1 MKFTN
6 VAEAFNFY
14 RNKTIEEL
22 EQRAQAINAEI
33 DSNAE
38 ADIEALNIE
47 LRGIKEARENI
58 ELRSGNPGQGV
69 NLLRPLGRINSQHLA
84 ASPAGESHAGQN
96 LYSGCLSRP
105 IGAQEAKDL
114 PRIQPQSDA
123 FERPLSTRI
132 GF

>member
-1 MKFTN
+1 MKFKS

-14 RNKTIEEL
+14 RNKTVEEL

-58 ELRSGNPGQGV
+58 ELYRRSGGYPDPYAGAGNQQGPHDG
-69 NLLRPLGRINSQHLA
+69 RPYG
-84 ASPAGESHAGQN
+84 
-96 LYSGCLSRP
+96 
-105 IGAQEAKDL
+105 
-114 PRIQPQSDA
+114 
-123 FERPLSTRI
+123 
-132 GF
+132 